1 MKDLITPSSEA
12 DSIQMLTAEPGRLVL
27 MLEGPNDRKLLS
39 TFTDSSVY
47 LFVGSGGKEG
57 VLKTAQQIYSRGIS
71 RAAFVVDRDYD
82 DFSDNIITYP
92 PNAIVSEHHD
102 CFIDIAESNFDSLAR
117 VTTLMLS
124 NSNHVTLAPH
134 DDPYALGQEVVD
146 SAVRLAFHKAIVRI
160 VAAQLS
166 IDFNFAKFS
175 FFSYSHDEVTAALIY
190 NDLARCYRGAKV
202 LPEDPLTLLQQTVEE
217 VKTLPF
223 IPIGDHDLIEAIR
236 SILKQDYSICH
247 NETHFRDAFILTLQ
261 SASLLKARWCN
272 DLITWSKQFDVEL
285 FVKKESSSS
294 DSSSLR
300 LSYSS

>member
-1 MKDLITPSSEA
+1 
-12 DSIQMLTAEPGRLVL
+12 MLTAEPGRLVL

-39 TFTDSSVY
+39 TFTDSSVT

-82 DFSDNIITYP
+82 DFSDNLITYP

-134 DDPYALGQEVVD
+134 ADPYALGQEVVD

-166 IDFNFAKFS
+166 IDFKIQLFQLFS
-175 FFSYSHDEVTAALIY
+175 RRSDS
-190 NDLARCYRGAKV
+190 GAY
-202 LPEDPLTLLQQTVEE
+202 LQRSCTLL
-217 VKTLPF
+217 
-223 IPIGDHDLIEAIR
+223 
-236 SILKQDYSICH
+236 
-247 NETHFRDAFILTLQ
+247 
-261 SASLLKARWCN
+261 
-272 DLITWSKQFDVEL
+272 
-285 FVKKESSSS
+285 
-294 DSSSLR
+294 
-300 LSYSS
+300 